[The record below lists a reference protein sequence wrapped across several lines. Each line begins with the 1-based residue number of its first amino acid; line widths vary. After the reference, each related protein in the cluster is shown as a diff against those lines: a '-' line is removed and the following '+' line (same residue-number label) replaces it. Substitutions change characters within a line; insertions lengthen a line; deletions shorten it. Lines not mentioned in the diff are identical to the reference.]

1 MVYIWIKFC
10 LIAKPN
16 ISHQIALK
24 NIGKCS
30 LLQYSAVCRDE
41 EFLISF
47 MIVLQESFKTQSHF
61 GGDLKYFLTTLMHSN
76 IPFELIHKYMPI
88 NVLSLFENN
97 AAARKKIVNNDP
109 VLTSR

>member
-1 MVYIWIKFC
+1 MVYVWIKFC

-16 ISHQIALK
+16 ISHQIALQ

-47 MIVLQESFKTQSHF
+47 MIVLQESFKTQSYF
-61 GGDLKYFLTTLMHSN
+61 GGDLKYFLTILMHSN
-76 IPFELIHKYMPI
+76 IQFEVIHKYVPI
-88 NVLSLFENN
+88 KVLSLFEDNT
-97 AAARKKIVNNDP
+97 AARKKIVNNDP